1 MTPERAKGDSM
12 KAYVTTTG
20 AVFGLIT
27 LAHLLRVVEEGPR
40 LVERSVLRAPHPP
53 STALCLWAWRV
64 LRLTR
69 S

>member
-1 MTPERAKGDSM
+1 M
-12 KAYVTTTG
+12 KAYVMTTG

-27 LAHLLRVVEEGPR
+27 LAHVLRVVAEGPR
-40 LVERSVLRAPHPP
+40 LVSEPFFVLMTVL